1 MLSDKGR
8 LAEALEEYHAS
19 VAIVEKLSSAD
30 PSVQVHQAD
39 LLTMWR
45 KIGDILKSQGLV
57 SEALESYQK
66 ALAISEKF
74 VAQDSIDV
82 EIAVQLALCYYSAA
96 IVLPRTDDASTEKA
110 RSLLEKG
117 HEILLRVQQ
126 KGALPAEDQRYLH
139 DIEAALRAF

>member
-1 MLSDKGR
+1 VLSDKGR
-8 LAEALEEYHAS
+8 PAEALEEYRAS
-19 VAIVEKLSSAD
+19 VAIVEKLSGAD

-74 VAQDSIDV
+74 TAQDSIDI

-96 IVLPRTDDASTEKA
+96 IVLPRTDDASTAKA

-117 HEILLRVQQ
+117 REILLRAQQ
-126 KGALPAEDQRYLH
+126 KGALPAEDQRYLN
-139 DIEAALRAF
+139 DIEVALRAF